1 MLACFFSRRTFCSL
15 YLSLRGIVYRIFK
28 TFLLAGFSFFI
39 TCKSKCFSGLFW
51 SVSRLVNLVNKAMN
65 FDKTMNAR
73 FELGSVTCWRWYV
86 FFINVQFSSCI
97 SCSSDNYWYIVQHT
111 HNTIQVC
118 PLWRHNSWNSCN
130 NILYFFFGGGGVCGG
145 WGGRVLK
152 KMNGLKTFS
161 NTVPRLN
168 QIAEFVNWPL
178 TLEKLLYAFLL
189 LCHLAILEVFININ
203 FAYH

>member
-39 TCKSKCFSGLFW
+39 TCKWKCFSGLFW
-51 SVSRLVNLVNKAMN
+51 SVSRLVNLVNKVMN

-111 HNTIQVC
+111 HNIIQVC

-130 NILYFFFGGGGVCGG
+130 NILYFFLGGGGCVWRMGG
-145 WGGRVLK
+145 GVLK

-168 QIAEFVNWPL
+168 QIAEFVNCVDP
-178 TLEKLLYAFLL
+178 
-189 LCHLAILEVFININ
+189 
-203 FAYH
+203 